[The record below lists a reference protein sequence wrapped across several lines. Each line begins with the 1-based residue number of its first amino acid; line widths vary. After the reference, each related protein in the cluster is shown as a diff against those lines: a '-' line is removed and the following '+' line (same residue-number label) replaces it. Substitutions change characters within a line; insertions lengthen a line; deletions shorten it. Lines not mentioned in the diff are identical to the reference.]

1 MAPELPLPYKC
12 AKIVFPDFSLSLAL
26 DRCMLNILKIILHI
40 MGQTYETYSDQ
51 ESCGESGA
59 WFRCNAAAS
68 QGASVQIYF

>member
-1 MAPELPLPYKC
+1 
-12 AKIVFPDFSLSLAL
+12 
-26 DRCMLNILKIILHI
+26 